1 MHMADAL
8 IIPAVGGTMYLCSA
22 ITANQSIKKMQL
34 KQDYKKV
41 PLMGVMGAFVFAVQ
55 MVNFTIPGTG
65 SSGHLC
71 GSMLLSAILGPYAG
85 FLTMIGILMV
95 QALLFADGGILALG
109 CNIWNMA
116 FYGCFV
122 GGFLIWETFV
132 KTKISRKRIMAAAII
147 GSILSTQLGALSVVL
162 ETTVS
167 GVTELPFISFLA
179 VMQPIHLMI
188 GLVEGLITGTVLLF
202 LYEANPEMLWGV
214 GKTALK
220 EGRWSVSGKK
230 IILVLV
236 LAAVLTGT
244 VFSVG
249 ASEYPDGLE
258 WSIERT
264 SKSEDYG
271 IVTQVHEVSQQT
283 QSITSILPDYGFQ
296 TQESDYGTSLSGLI
310 GVVILL
316 ALGTGIGYLIRK
328 TRKKETYES

>member
-34 KQDYKKV
+34 KQDYKKI
-41 PLMGVMGAFVFAVQ
+41 PLMGVMGAFVFAAQ

-122 GGFLIWETFV
+122 GGFLIWEAFV
-132 KTKISRKRIMAAAII
+132 KTKINKKRIMAAAII
-147 GSILSTQLGALSVVL
+147 GSILSMQLGALSVVL

-202 LYEANPEMLWGV
+202 LFETNPEMLWGV
-214 GKTALK
+214 ERNVLK
-220 EGRWSVSGKK
+220 NGRWSISGKK
-230 IILVLV
+230 MLLLLVLT
-236 LAAVLTGT
+236 AVLTGT
-244 VFSVG
+244 IFSVG
-249 ASEYPDGLE
+249 ASENPDGLE

-264 SKSEDYG
+264 LESDDYG
-271 IVTQVHEVSQQT
+271 IASQIHEISKQT

-296 TQESDYGTSLSGLI
+296 TEESDYGTSFSGLI
-310 GVVILL
+310 GVVVLL
-316 ALGTGIGYLIRK
+316 VLGTGIGYLIRR